1 VREPPPHRGIEAD
14 MRAIFLTYLLIIV
27 GGLTFF
33 TIIGLT
39 HH

>member
-1 VREPPPHRGIEAD
+1 
-14 MRAIFLTYLLIIV
+14 MRVMFVTYLLVIV
-27 GGLTFF
+27 AGLTFF

>member
-1 VREPPPHRGIEAD
+1 
-14 MRAIFLTYLLIIV
+14 MRVMFLTYLVLIV
-27 GGLTFF
+27 AGLTFF